1 MFTENGK
8 GTIFDNVKAS
18 KIIKANIPEDEI
30 IKPTKMFTV
39 NNDKFDYDFIVNDYK
54 IPSFKYLDDNSL
66 NDFYEYPDV
75 YMSQNTEYRYKYP
88 HLSTG
93 EYIKQQWQTEVGTP
107 NELNRFMR
115 HEQTGESLS
124 DIKQYDNA
132 YQAGLDEIQK
142 IMKEESEMIT
152 NAYNKTTNES
162 KKEKIKEIQTNRQ
175 NSYKKEFQNIKN
187 SNPVLIRPAVA
198 LQRTTKG
205 NVPTEAEAKSFVR
218 NIYNESSSSNPDLL
232 SIKNLS
238 TKQKKSSLS
247 KKILQEK
254 QKAKNSGAEE
264 SKTSQA
270 DDIDEIAKEIFRKR
284 EERLLKEK
292 ERQEKEAIVRK
303 NRSINFKNRE
313 KKEAVK
319 SVIDDVLNNVD
330 KHIDD
335 KEVTKSKAN
344 KIISLMAKGTSK
356 KRLEKKIENRK
367 RESIESNI
375 TNVGGLGVDE
385 SKDVDDNKTV
395 LYDTTPVSEMR
406 KQNEASALAILEK
419 YEKENDDVKLENLS
433 KEDFTK
439 LKGMSSI
446 LGLPLNIKKLG
457 AFRRYL
463 KPTEKK

>member
-93 EYIKQQWQTEVGTP
+93 EYIKQQLQTEAGTP

-238 TKQKKSSLS
+238 TKQKKISLA

-292 ERQEKEAIVRK
+292 ARKEKEAIVRK
-303 NRSINFKNRE
+303 NRNINFKNRE

-319 SVIDDVLNNVD
+319 SVIDDVLDNVD
-330 KHIDD
+330 KHIESKEALKPPSKPPSRAPSRSSSPVKSGDGVYESKQTQPDEGYESD
-335 KEVTKSKAN
+335 KTEVPGMEPITVATHLQPIYVKAQKYLNGEDLKGLVNSVNLKDTNIKAYDKLN
-344 KIISLMAKGTSK
+344 KYLAQITGKPSDI
-356 KRLEKKIENRK
+356 KKIGTLR
-367 RESIESNI
+367 
-375 TNVGGLGVDE
+375 
-385 SKDVDDNKTV
+385 
-395 LYDTTPVSEMR
+395 
-406 KQNEASALAILEK
+406 
-419 YEKENDDVKLENLS
+419 
-433 KEDFTK
+433 
-439 LKGMSSI
+439 
-446 LGLPLNIKKLG
+446 KKL
-457 AFRRYL
+457 FVQF
-463 KPTEKK
+463 K